1 MKKVARVSP
10 DFLVLLTNIIIDITE
25 CLLVLRLTLKL
36 FSAST
41 VAPFVRWV
49 YETTD
54 TLIAPFSGMFPSPKL
69 TAGLTI
75 EFNTLF
81 AIIFYVFVGYIVT
94 EVIETLASFRMKR
107 AND

>member
-10 DFLVLLTNIIIDITE
+10 DFLILLTNVIIDITE
-25 CLLVLRLTLKL
+25 SLLALRLILKL
-36 FSAST
+36 FGAST

-75 EFNTLF
+75 EFSALF
-81 AIIFYVFVGYIVT
+81 AIIFYIFIAYIIT
-94 EVIETLASFRMKR
+94 EVIETFASFSSKRME
-107 AND
+107 